1 MKKVEK
7 NFEITL
13 NSAEGTCNTSL
24 FKKMISKAD
33 VTSTPIRELVGKIFT
48 PTGSADVHIKTKDKE
63 FDRLLIDTK
72 EFGIIHSSSSVF
84 KEGFTDYSGECDSM
98 RIVGVKAK
106 LGTCYKCVPVIT
118 TTESG
123 DSDYADNLDSD
134 DEGLLFN

>member
-1 MKKVEK
+1 MAKKENNK

-13 NSAEGTCNTSL
+13 INAEGTCDTAL

-33 VTSTPIRELVGKIFT
+33 VTSTPITELVGKVFT
-48 PTGSADVHIKTKDKE
+48 PTGSANVHIKTTEKE

-72 EFGIIHSSSSVF
+72 EYGIIHTSSSVF
-84 KEGFTDYSGECDSM
+84 EDGFADYRGECDRM

-118 TTESG
+118 AESEEVTE
-123 DSDYADNLDSD
+123 DSEALPF
-134 DEGLLFN
+134 E

>member
-1 MKKVEK
+1 MKKAEK

-13 NSAEGTCNTSL
+13 NGAEGTCDTAL
-24 FKKMISKAD
+24 FKKMINKAD
-33 VTSTPIRELVGKIFT
+33 VTSIPVKDLVGKVFT

-72 EFGIIHSSSSVF
+72 EYGIIHTSSSVF
-84 KEGFTDYSGECDSM
+84 EDGFADYRGECDSM

-118 TTESG
+118 ATETEQLNN
-123 DSDYADNLDSD
+123 AESD
-134 DEGLLFN
+134 DEEVIPFN

>member
-1 MKKVEK
+1 MAKKENNK

-13 NSAEGTCNTSL
+13 INAEGTCDTTL

-33 VTSTPIRELVGKIFT
+33 VTSTPITELVGKIFT
-48 PTGSADVHIKTKDKE
+48 PTGSANVHIKTTEKE

-72 EFGIIHSSSSVF
+72 EYGIIHTSSSVF
-84 KEGFTDYSGECDSM
+84 EDDFSDYRGECDKM

-118 TTESG
+118 AESEEVPE
-123 DSDYADNLDSD
+123 DSD
-134 DEGLLFN
+134 DPLPFE

>member
-1 MKKVEK
+1 MAKKENNK

-13 NSAEGTCNTSL
+13 INSEGTCDTTL

-33 VTSTPIRELVGKIFT
+33 VTSTPITELVGKTFT
-48 PTGSADVHIKTKDKE
+48 PTGSANVHIKTTEKE

-72 EFGIIHSSSSVF
+72 EYGIIHTSSSVF
-84 KEGFTDYSGECDSM
+84 EEGFSDYRGECDKM

-118 TTESG
+118 TESEEVSE
-123 DSDYADNLDSD
+123 DSDEPLPF
-134 DEGLLFN
+134 E

>member
-1 MKKVEK
+1 MAKKENNK

-13 NSAEGTCNTSL
+13 INAEGTCDTTL

-33 VTSTPIRELVGKIFT
+33 VTSTPITELVGKTFT
-48 PTGSADVHIKTKDKE
+48 PTGSANVHIKTTEKE

-72 EFGIIHSSSSVF
+72 EYGIIHTSSTVF
-84 KEGFTDYSGECDSM
+84 EDGFADYRGECDKM

-118 TTESG
+118 AESVEVSE
-123 DSDYADNLDSD
+123 DSDEPLPF
-134 DEGLLFN
+134 E